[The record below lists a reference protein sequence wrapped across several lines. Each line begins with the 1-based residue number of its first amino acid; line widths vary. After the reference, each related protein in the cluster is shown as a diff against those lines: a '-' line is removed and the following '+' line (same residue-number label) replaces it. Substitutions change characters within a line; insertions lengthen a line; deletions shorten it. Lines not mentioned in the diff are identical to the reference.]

1 MGRFLGGAVLGLVL
15 GGVLTF
21 FMFVGAPRAG
31 KAPGAPIKPPDATV
45 PAGTAQIVLRQ
56 DFFNDVLT
64 TIFRDMNQPSFEL
77 SSSTP
82 TAGSSGPEY
91 ALFQQPCDGKIN
103 ILAEG
108 TGVQTG
114 VSFENNRIT
123 APLAFTGNYRSS
135 FGCFPFS
142 GWAQSN
148 FELRYDAAQQMVFGQ
163 LNVETVNLEGV
174 NPIVN
179 AIATPLVQ
187 STLNTRVNPIRILD
201 AKQLAVD
208 VPVASTAG
216 RLQASV
222 SDVRAEVKDNALN
235 LYITYSF
242 SGAPLS

>member
-1 MGRFLGGAVLGLVL
+1 MLGLVL

-21 FMFVGAPRAG
+21 FFLVGAPRAG
-31 KAPGAPIKPPDATV
+31 KAPGAPIKAPDATI

-64 TIFRDMNQPSFEL
+64 TIFRDMNKPSFEL
-77 SSSTP
+77 SSSTSTGEP
-82 TAGSSGPEY
+82 PMPEQ

-114 VSFENNRIT
+114 VSFENNTIT
-123 APLAFTGNYRSS
+123 APLAFTGNYRSA

-142 GWAQSN
+142 GWARSN

-163 LNVETVNLEGV
+163 LNVDTVNLEGV

-208 VPVASTAG
+208 VPVASTGG

-222 SDVRAEVKDNALN
+222 SDVRADVKDNALN